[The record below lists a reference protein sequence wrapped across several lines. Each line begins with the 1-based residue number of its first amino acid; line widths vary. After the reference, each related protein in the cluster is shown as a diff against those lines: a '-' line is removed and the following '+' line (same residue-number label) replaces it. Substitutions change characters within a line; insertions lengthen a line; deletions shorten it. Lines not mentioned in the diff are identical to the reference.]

1 MAISHIHIGTN
12 QGDLIANLRSA
23 ISKLEAKGTILD
35 TSHIY
40 ETEAWGKKD
49 QPNFYNMAVAYKTE
63 LEPYALLDLVNE
75 IEDELGR
82 RRNEKW
88 GERIIDLDIITYDD
102 KIIYDDK
109 LKIPHEHMSKRNFV
123 LVPMMEIGGDWMHP
137 KEEKTI
143 EELYVECHDTCEVI
157 MIEKGIE

>member
-12 QGDLIANLRSA
+12 QGDLLDNLKSA
-23 ISKLEAKGTILD
+23 IKMLEMNGTVLD

-49 QPNFYNMAVAYKTE
+49 QPNFYNMALTYETT
-63 LEPYALLDLVNE
+63 LEPFALLDLVNQ

-82 RRNEKW
+82 ERNEKW
-88 GERIIDLDIITYDD
+88 AERIIDLDIITYDD
-102 KIIYDDK
+102 KIIYEEK
-109 LKIPHEHMSKRNFV
+109 LKIPHEHMAHRNFV
-123 LVPMMEIGGDWMHP
+123 LVPMMEIAGDWIHP
-137 KEEKTI
+137 KEQKTI

-157 MIEKGIE
+157 LIEEGI